1 MDCLNNYI
9 GLTGCGNLIPASGLF
24 INSLPGISL
33 KSVEQLADAEQQN
46 YIGVWNDV
54 QLRALK
60 RLELSVISELAKEY
74 KLKATK
80 YTINTQYENALVGG
94 APTVNL
100 GTLRASI
107 LIKTNCYSELNS
119 NLVKSLFVQT
129 PTIPQGCTVSVWD
142 YETKIFL
149 DSFSLT
155 ISSSVTEIPINKKY
169 YQHNILLEITTN
181 TNIYYSNLELNNIY
195 SDCADILF
203 GTSNMAS
210 NVDFVNTNKCYG
222 IRLLYSNKCD
232 FSNIVCYNKEVFAL
246 PLWYL
251 LGSELMMERMVSDR
265 INKYTVDKKQAEE
278 LKAYYDAEFD
288 KALKQAISG
297 ISLVDCDCCLECDPL
312 IAIKEALP

>member
-80 YTINTQYENALVGG
+80 YTINTQYENAIS
-94 APTVNL
+94 ATQTVNL
-100 GTLRASI
+100 GTLKASI

-119 NLVKSLFVQT
+119 NFLKSLYVQL
-129 PTIPQGCTVSVWD
+129 PTIPQGCTVFIWD
-142 YETKIFL
+142 YETKILL
-149 DSFSLT
+149 DTFSP
-155 ISSSVTEIPINKKY
+155 IIGAPITEILINKKY
-169 YQHNILLEITTN
+169 YQHNILLEIVTN
-181 TNIYYSNLELNNIY
+181 NNIYYSNLELNNIY
-195 SDCADILF
+195 SDCADISF
-203 GTSNMAS
+203 GTSNMTN
-210 NVDFVNTNKCYG
+210 NVDFVNTNQCYG

-297 ISLVDCDCCLECDPL
+297 ISLVNCDCCLECDPL